1 MSDHSQE
8 KEDLVKKDYVLML
21 EQELGIKFESDNDFI
36 NFATINNDFIVE
48 PTKYQ
53 NYFKP
58 CFDFVIKEDGV
69 EITNSLAK
77 DFYDMGLE
85 VGMKITKV
93 NGETLSGKGYFEI
106 LEKMYAKNYEEEK
119 KFTLSNNQE
128 INYKYIGYDN
138 RYNFDEENKILYLYD
153 LDIVNQENI
162 YEFYS
167 KYPEMVLDLSKAT
180 ANTFDGIKNFV
191 SLFSIGK
198 EPLFKTP
205 EGIKTSTG
213 RKITHLKIILGENKD
228 DGILFA
234 LTSISRLNSNIKIVE
249 KPNDEVN
256 VTLNM
261 TTFYGLKEL
270 KSSNYTIY
278 IKNFLMEARNNLSG
292 EIVI

>member
-1 MSDHSQE
+1 MGMDLKTNKRNILGILIITLIFGIFSIISFLRMSDHSQE

-162 YEFYS
+162 YEFYNLGCDNVIGIS
-167 KYPEMVLDLSKAT
+167 ALHGVGVGDLLDEVIALGNAGADLSDFEVSGAYDAT
-180 ANTFDGIKNFV
+180 QNF
-191 SLFSIGK
+191 K
-198 EPLFKTP
+198 E
-205 EGIKTSTG
+205 
-213 RKITHLKIILGENKD
+213 N
-228 DGILFA
+228 
-234 LTSISRLNSNIKIVE
+234 VE
-249 KPNDEVN
+249 
-256 VTLNM
+256 
-261 TTFYGLKEL
+261 
-270 KSSNYTIY
+270 I
-278 IKNFLMEARNNLSG
+278 FL
-292 EIVI
+292 